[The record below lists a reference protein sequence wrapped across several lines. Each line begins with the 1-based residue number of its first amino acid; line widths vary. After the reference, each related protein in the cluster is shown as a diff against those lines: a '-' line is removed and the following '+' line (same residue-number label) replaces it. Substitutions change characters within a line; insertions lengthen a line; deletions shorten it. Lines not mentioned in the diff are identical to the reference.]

1 MLNHPLTFWH
11 LCWIQ
16 LSFPKRHI
24 GQASDRSAAL
34 RDLFKRGC
42 HKLVA
47 KLAGWRSAA
56 ASGELSS
63 SEAGPYFCKCRALR
77 HILVRWFSESEF
89 SLGIQ
94 KHDFKIYTVYIYI
107 YRHIIFLS
115 VSVWKQALKVCTEVE
130 IIQNFH
136 ACYHCYPDSPVLFS
150 RYMLIAASSHGPWY
164 STLVAL
170 SLASSELERAS
181 DGAPGVCGFILHYC
195 SFGIWTTAFACRSL
209 FSTFGEK

>member
-1 MLNHPLTFWH
+1 M
-11 LCWIQ
+11 
-16 LSFPKRHI
+16 
-24 GQASDRSAAL
+24 
-34 RDLFKRGC
+34 
-42 HKLVA
+42 A

-94 KHDFKIYTVYIYI
+94 KHDFKIYTVIYI
-107 YRHIIFLS
+107 YVLLS
-115 VSVWKQALKVCTEVE
+115 VEASPQSLSTEVE
-130 IIQNFH
+130 KIQHFH
-136 ACYHCYPDSPVLFS
+136 ACYHCYPDSPILFS
-150 RYMLIAASSHGPWY
+150 RYLHIAASSHGPWY

-181 DGAPGVCGFILHYC
+181 DGAPGVGGFILHYC
-195 SFGIWTTAFACRSL
+195 SF
-209 FSTFGEK
+209 